1 MGVTDFPTMSRPKN
15 AQDLHHWARGLFKGV
30 DIDVDMEELNES
42 FVNMNA
48 LSLSHWLFK
57 FMQEVVNKSDGWYPS
72 WMFIK

>member
-30 DIDVDMEELNES
+30 DIDVDVEELNES

-48 LSLSHWLFK
+48 LSLRDRKS
-57 FMQEVVNKSDGWYPS
+57 VV
-72 WMFIK
+72 